1 MKERDSLH
9 IKLARQVG
17 GAIACLLALALL
29 LGLTACGSG
38 QAQQLQAEPPVAA
51 AEPPEPEEPEP
62 ETEPDPVPDQPVP
75 ADPEEPEDDD
85 DHDGFPETEDGEEH
99 PTGLP
104 FTQEEFDQLVADT
117 LAPLV
122 NDDMTVMEQARAV
135 FDYVH
140 ANIRYTGISDK
151 SDWMTGAYDGMT
163 TGRGDCFTYYA
174 VSRALLTALGIDNLE
189 VRRIEGTSS
198 KHYWNL
204 VNCGDGWYHFDACP
218 RSLKM
223 PSFLSFMVT
232 DQQVAD
238 FTAMAG
244 RHYYDFDD
252 SLLPERATEIITKTR
267 PVRRPVETEVEEEQE
282 GGDGEEANTEG
293 ANTGEANAEN
303 PEAAVSDEPVL
314 PPDDLTSEGGSTTE
328 PSADWTEPGLDS
340 DASDPSAA
348 PDDSSPTDVWTE
360 PAAEDWSEPT
370 LDDGG
375 ETEAG

>member
-9 IKLARQVG
+9 IKLAHQVG

-29 LGLTACGSG
+29 LGLTACGKG
-38 QAQQLQAEPPVAA
+38 QAQQPQPEPPAVTAA
-51 AEPPEPEEPEP
+51 PPEPAEP
-62 ETEPDPVPDQPVP
+62 TPDPVPEQPT
-75 ADPEEPEDDD
+75 PETASVPEDDD
-85 DHDGFPETEDGEEH
+85 EHDGFPEPEDGEEH

-104 FTQEEFDQLVADT
+104 FTQEEFDQMVADT

-122 NDDMTVMEQARAV
+122 KEDMTAMEQARAV

-140 ANIRYTGISDK
+140 DNIRYTGTSDK

-163 TGRGDCFTYYA
+163 TGKGDCFTYYA

-189 VRRIEGTSS
+189 VQRIEGTSS
-198 KHYWNL
+198 HHYWNL

-218 RSLKM
+218 RSMKM

-252 SLLPERATEIITKTR
+252 TLLPERATEIVTKTR
-267 PVRRPVETEVEEEQE
+267 PIPRPVETETEEE
-282 GGDGEEANTEG
+282 GEESDA
-293 ANTGEANAEN
+293 GEAAAEN
-303 PEAAVSDEPVL
+303 PETAAPDDEPVL
-314 PPDDLTSEGGSTTE
+314 PPDEQPGESGNAAE
-328 PSADWTEPGLDS
+328 PPAEEWPEPGLDS
-340 DASDPSAA
+340 ENPDPSDGSDDA
-348 PDDSSPTDVWTE
+348 PPPEVWTE
-360 PAAEDWSEPT
+360 PPVEEWPEPG
-370 LDDGG
+370 LDETG

>member
-9 IKLARQVG
+9 IKLAHQVG

-29 LGLTACGSG
+29 LGLTACGKG
-38 QAQQLQAEPPVAA
+38 QAQQPQPEPPVVT
-51 AEPPEPEEPEP
+51 AEPPEPDEPEP
-62 ETEPDPVPDQPVP
+62 APLPEQPAQETAAV
-75 ADPEEPEDDD
+75 PEEDEE
-85 DHDGFPETEDGEEH
+85 HDGFPETEDGEEH
-99 PTGLP
+99 PTGLS

-122 NDDMTVMEQARAV
+122 SEDMTAMEQARAV

-140 ANIRYTGISDK
+140 ANIRYTGVSDK

-174 VSRALLTALGIDNLE
+174 VSRALLTALEIDNLE

-198 KHYWNL
+198 SHYWNL

-218 RSLKM
+218 RSAKM

-252 SLLPERATEIITKTR
+252 SLLPERATEIVTKTR
-267 PVRRPVETEVEEEQE
+267 PIPRPVEEEEAE
-282 GGDGEEANTEG
+282 GDGEESNI
-293 ANTGEANAEN
+293 GETDAEN
-303 PEAAVSDEPVL
+303 PETAAPDDEPVL
-314 PPDDLTSEGGSTTE
+314 PPDEQPGETGNMTE
-328 PSADWTEPGLDS
+328 PPVEEWPEPGLNPDTP
-340 DASDPSAA
+340 DPSAGS
-348 PDDSSPTDVWTE
+348 DDTPPSDVWTE
-360 PAAEDWSEPT
+360 PSAEEWPEPG
-370 LDDGG
+370 LDDGE
-375 ETEAG
+375 ETEAD